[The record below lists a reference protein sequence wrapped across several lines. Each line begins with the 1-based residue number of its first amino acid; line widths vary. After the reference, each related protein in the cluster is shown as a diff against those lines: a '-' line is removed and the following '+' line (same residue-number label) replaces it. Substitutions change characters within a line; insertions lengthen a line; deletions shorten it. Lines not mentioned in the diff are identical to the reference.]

1 MFLYN
6 VAPSARVY
14 SLSRVAFGAAKPKIS
29 GSVELPHFMTNSS
42 LIQFVTL

>member
-14 SLSRVAFGAAKPKIS
+14 SLSRVAFDAAKPKTS

-42 LIQFVTL
+42 LIQSVTL

>member
-14 SLSRVAFGAAKPKIS
+14 SLSRVAFGAAKPKIRD
-29 GSVELPHFMTNSS
+29 SVELPDFMTNSS